1 MTKKYKDIISFPM
14 KLVLPIKKFLEGEV
28 VKLGKRRKKIKEA
41 DPFSDE
47 SRTAENSLEEDVDEQ
62 IGHFDAEIKA
72 GFVAKQ
78 IVQLRKALTRIKL
91 GKYGH
96 CEQCGRMIKTDRL
109 AVKPETTLCIDCER
123 EKHS

>member
-1 MTKKYKDIISFPM
+1 MVKKHKDIISFPK
-14 KLVLPIKKFLEGEV
+14 KLLSPIKKFLEGEV

-41 DPFSDE
+41 DPFTDG
-47 SRTAENSLEEDVDEQ
+47 SRATENSLEEDVDEQ
-62 IGHFDAEIKA
+62 IGHFSAEIKA

-96 CEQCGRMIKTDRL
+96 CEKCGHMIQTDRL
-109 AVKPETTLCIDCER
+109 AVRPETTVCIDCEKER
-123 EKHS
+123 NS

>member
-96 CEQCGRMIKTDRL
+96 CEQCGSMIKTDRL

-123 EKHS
+123 EKLS